1 MITDDRFNRLEDKVS
16 DTAEIV
22 IELRSEVRHMN
33 GKFEEHIE
41 VVKEHI
47 LGDNK
52 IIDQLEGII
61 PHLSEMVRDHSTKK
75 IIAQARKDKWKSIV
89 EKCVDIG
96 KIIGL
101 VSIFGGAVKVI
112 ADLLAK

>member
-1 MITDDRFNRLEDKVS
+1 MITEERFNRLEDKVS

-33 GKFEEHIE
+33 DKFEEHIE

-61 PHLSEMVRDHSTKK
+61 PHLADMVRDHSTKK
-75 IIAQARKDKWKSIV
+75 IIMQVRKDKWKNIV
-89 EKCVDIG
+89 EKAVDIG
-96 KIIGL
+96 KIVGL
-101 VSIFGGAVKVI
+101 VSVFGGAIKVL
-112 ADLLAK
+112 ADLLSK